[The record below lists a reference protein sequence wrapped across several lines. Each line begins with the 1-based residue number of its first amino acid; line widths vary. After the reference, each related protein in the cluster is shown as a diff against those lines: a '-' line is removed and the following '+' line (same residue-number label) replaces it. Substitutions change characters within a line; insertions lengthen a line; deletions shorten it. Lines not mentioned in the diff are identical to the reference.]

1 MTTLPPSSVR
11 SIHLPITYSLLPA
24 KSVLVPGA
32 EDCGLASIFMVK
44 TRFFFKLFLA
54 TAMCFPLLRIS
65 SILSAPLGKLYS
77 TNLIL
82 LLCLCSSARFG
93 TFFLIFNMLLYPFLV
108 PMSSFK
114 SLKQKAPAQSTL
126 MVGVFQNSKLF
137 LPFSFNSLQI
147 STIVSNQVYHGPKS
161 SLVVSSQLYL
171 KNSPPTK
178 TLLKLAARVGH
189 EKRRR
194 KAGLLYKCHHLN
206 TISVRYYQ
214 KVNRV
219 KEKRSCPLAIQRRS
233 SAPQVLSL
241 GYPVTPYHI
250 LVFYSSSRDFVKKTT
265 PQHSLINLVLGLTPS
280 LQQKI
285 RPL

>member
-1 MTTLPPSSVR
+1 MHQTCLAHETQCPGSEE
-11 SIHLPITYSLLPA
+11 A
-24 KSVLVPGA
+24 K
-32 EDCGLASIFMVK
+32 C
-44 TRFFFKLFLA
+44 TCR
-54 TAMCFPLLRIS
+54 CCHR
-65 SILSAPLGKLYS
+65 
-77 TNLIL
+77 
-82 LLCLCSSARFG
+82 
-93 TFFLIFNMLLYPFLV
+93 IFN
-108 PMSSFK
+108 
-114 SLKQKAPAQSTL
+114 T
-126 MVGVFQNSKLF
+126 
-137 LPFSFNSLQI
+137 
-147 STIVSNQVYHGPKS
+147 
-161 SLVVSSQLYL
+161 VSS
-171 KNSPPTK
+171 
-178 TLLKLAARVGH
+178 RGGH

-194 KAGLLYKCHHLN
+194 KAGLLYKCPHLN
-206 TISVRYYQ
+206 TISVCYYQ